1 LNSYRCKLVIV
12 RAKPWSC
19 REHPDAIGW
28 NQNGESVVIEC
39 KVSVADF
46 TADRLKAWRTY
57 SKGMGFKRYYMIP
70 EELWNSERYASR
82 VREMV
87 PRGIGVLIVT
97 THRVKVEIPAEGR
110 QDRDW
115 AEEVSMLVSR
125 IAYNPTL
132 LDGKNEVPV
141 VKVRDLLP

>member
-28 NQNGESVVIEC
+28 DHGGESVVIEC
-39 KVSVADF
+39 KVSVGDF
-46 TADRLKAWRTY
+46 GADRLKPWRTY

-70 EELWNSERYASR
+70 DELWNSERFMSW
-82 VREMV
+82 VMV
-87 PRGIGVLIVT
+87 PRGIGLLIVT
-97 THRVKVEIPAEGR
+97 AHRVKVEIPAEGR

-125 IAYNPTL
+125 LSYNPTL
-132 LDGKNEVPV
+132 LDGKNEVV
-141 VKVRDLLP
+141 QEEAKA